1 MLDYKEA
8 KRLLHPYTTREA
20 ICEIENKQE
29 AINKINE
36 ACFVA
41 CEAMDELQEYKQIGT
56 LDEVRDAVEKQRKVK
71 PEDGEYC
78 PICHTFLKDEDDVP
92 GFYCMNCGQAIDW
105 G

>member
-1 MLDYKEA
+1 MDYKEA

-56 LDEVRDAVEKQRKVK
+56 LDEVRDAVEKQRIVQPDAVK
-71 PEDGEYC
+71 KQTNAD
-78 PICHTFLKDEDDVP
+78 
-92 GFYCMNCGQAIDW
+92 
-105 G
+105 